1 MAVHYPRRTS
11 NIKRARSIGFRAR
24 MKTKNGRKIIS
35 RQRRIG
41 RKVSGLVLWAVY
53 DNWVLVAREQFPQPC
68 PLVPRTSNLRQGQ
81 SKSAQHPAMIG
92 WIRNVLPVG

>member
-1 MAVHYPRRTS
+1 MAVHYPRRSS

-41 RKVSGLVLWAVY
+41 R
-53 DNWVLVAREQFPQPC
+53 NI
-68 PLVPRTSNLRQGQ
+68 N
-81 SKSAQHPAMIG
+81 
-92 WIRNVLPVG
+92 